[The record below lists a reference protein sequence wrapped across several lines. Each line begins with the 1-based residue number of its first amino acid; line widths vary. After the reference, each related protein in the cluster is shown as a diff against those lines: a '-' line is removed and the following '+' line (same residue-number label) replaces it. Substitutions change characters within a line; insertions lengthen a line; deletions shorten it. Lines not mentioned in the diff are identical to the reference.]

1 MKISKQTVLYV
12 VLGISLAI
20 NAYIIGSIG
29 YYSYKIKSIGTDTTW
44 IEKRLDRGE
53 EKFLSH
59 LEGDD
64 KAVARKVI
72 GERKPPL
79 RKAFT
84 DLLEARKSVI
94 TTMKTD
100 VPDPQ
105 ILADAITRSE
115 EAVERL
121 NGNFHGL
128 LRDITIGL
136 SPEGRQ
142 KIGERL
148 ASHQRDW
155 QAER

>member
-12 VLGISLAI
+12 VLGISLAV

-64 KAVARKVI
+64 KAVARRVI
-72 GERKPPL
+72 GERTPPL
-79 RKAFT
+79 REAFI

-94 TTMKTD
+94 TTMKTEA
-100 VPDPQ
+100 PDPQ
-105 ILADAITRSE
+105 ALADAMTRSE

-121 NGNFHGL
+121 NENFHGL
-128 LRDITIGL
+128 LRDITLGL

-148 ASHQRDW
+148 SSHQRDW

>member
-1 MKISKQTVLYV
+1 MKISKQTVLYA
-12 VLGISLAI
+12 VLGISLAV
-20 NAYIIGSIG
+20 NAYVIGAIG
-29 YYSYKIKSIGTDTTW
+29 YYSYKIRSISTDTTW

-64 KAVARKVI
+64 KAVARRVI

-79 RKAFT
+79 REAFI

-94 TTMKTD
+94 TTMKTEA
-100 VPDPQ
+100 PDPQ
-105 ILADAITRSE
+105 ALADAMTRSE

-121 NGNFHGL
+121 NENFHGL
-128 LRDITIGL
+128 LRDITLGL

-148 ASHQRDW
+148 SSHQRDW

>member
-1 MKISKQTVLYV
+1 MKISKQTVLYA
-12 VLGISLAI
+12 VLGISLAV
-20 NAYIIGSIG
+20 NAYVIGAIG
-29 YYSYKIKSIGTDTTW
+29 YYSYKIRSIGTDTTW

-64 KAVARKVI
+64 KAVARRVI

-79 RKAFT
+79 REAFI

-94 TTMKTD
+94 TTMKTET
-100 VPDPQ
+100 PDPQ
-105 ILADAITRSE
+105 ALADAMTRSE

-121 NGNFHGL
+121 NENFHGL
-128 LRDITIGL
+128 LRDITLGL

-142 KIGERL
+142 KIGKRL
-148 ASHQRDW
+148 SSHQRDW

>member
-12 VLGISLAI
+12 VLGISLAA
-20 NAYIIGSIG
+20 NAYVIGVIG
-29 YYSYKIKSIGTDTTW
+29 YYSYKIKSIGKDTTW

-64 KAVARKVI
+64 KALARSVI

-79 RKAFT
+79 RAAFV
-84 DLLEARKSVI
+84 DLLAARQSVI
-94 TTMKTD
+94 TTLKTD
-100 VPDPQ
+100 APDPQ
-105 ILADAITRSE
+105 DLANAMTRSQ
-115 EAVERL
+115 EAVDRL
-121 NGNFHGL
+121 NENFHGL
-128 LRDITIGL
+128 LRDITLGL

-148 ASHQRDW
+148 SRHRRDW

>member
-12 VLGISLAI
+12 VLGISLAV

-53 EKFLSH
+53 EKFLAH

-64 KAVARKVI
+64 KAVARRVI

-79 RKAFT
+79 REAFI

-100 VPDPQ
+100 APDPQ
-105 ILADAITRSE
+105 ALADAMTRSE

-121 NGNFHGL
+121 NENFHGL
-128 LRDITIGL
+128 LRDITLGL

-148 ASHQRDW
+148 SSHQRDW